1 MRRRRSCALAG
12 RATLEC
18 VFSTCRRRPR
28 RVPAARAPVVVYLAN
43 DDALMPRLVANLLSL
58 RKLHDLMRSRN
69 HWIDRFGARRL
80 LAADLADPR
89 WREFHPL
96 DPPLNRISITGTATP
111 PSRIV
116 VSRAAWWYPRP
127 T

>member
-1 MRRRRSCALAG
+1 MTPIMRRLRSRALAG
-12 RATLEC
+12 RATLE
-18 VFSTCRRRPR
+18 
-28 RVPAARAPVVVYLAN
+28 RVA
-43 DDALMPRLVANLLSL
+43 DDDVLMPRLVANLLSL